1 MGDAIPA
8 EVAGTRFLVKERWGL
23 GQINDL
29 WRFPRQFLS
38 RHVLLFKNKRPR
50 VQWPLH
56 GALYFYASVLDGL
69 TRLRLINRKFNPT
82 FLLAMVQKRV
92 HL

>member
-8 EVAGTRFLVKERWGL
+8 EVCWYALFGKREVGL

-29 WRFPRQFLS
+29 WLFPRQFLS

-69 TRLRLINRKFNPT
+69 TRLRRINRKFNPT

-92 HL
+92 DV